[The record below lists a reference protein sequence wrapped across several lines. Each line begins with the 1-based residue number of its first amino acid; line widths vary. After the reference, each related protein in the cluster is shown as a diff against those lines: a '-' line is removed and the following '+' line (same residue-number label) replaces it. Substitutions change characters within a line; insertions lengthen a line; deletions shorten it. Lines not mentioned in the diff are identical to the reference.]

1 LGECRS
7 GLGLDGASGVSQA
20 GFMSLFFVFIPIALL
35 LASVFWIW
43 MLVDCVRNP
52 ALPDVQ
58 KILWA
63 LIIFFLHL
71 IGALLYFFLARGNR
85 GAAA

>member
-1 LGECRS
+1 
-7 GLGLDGASGVSQA
+7 
-20 GFMSLFFVFIPIALL
+20 MSLFFVLIPIALL

-58 KILWA
+58 KVLWF

-71 IGALLYFFLARGNR
+71 LGALVYYFCARGKR
-85 GAAA
+85 GATA